1 MTERDRLACV
11 HSGSPVASA
20 AHDELTGRYGF
31 VPVEDADVIVAL
43 GGDGFM
49 LHTLHEHLG
58 RDVAVFGMNRGTIGF
73 LMNGYDPDGLVERV
87 GAAREER
94 IAPLRAQATTVDG
107 RREELVA
114 VNEVSLIRA
123 SVQAAN
129 LRISINDVE
138 RLERLICDGLL
149 CSTPAGSTAY
159 NLSARG
165 PVLPLGAGLMTL
177 TPVSPFRPRR
187 WHGALIPHDARISV
201 EVLDA
206 AKRPVAAGADSR
218 EVRDVARVD
227 IAEAGDLA
235 IRVLFDPGHSLEERI
250 LAEQFA

>member
-1 MTERDRLACV
+1 MVERVRLACL
-11 HSGSPVASA
+11 HSGSPA
-20 AHDELTGRYGF
+20 ATWAFEELNSRYRF
-31 VPVEDADVIVAL
+31 VPADQADVVVAL

-49 LHTLHEHLG
+49 LHVLHQHLG
-58 RDVAVFGMNRGTIGF
+58 SDVAVYGINRGTIGF
-73 LMNGYDPDGLVERV
+73 LMNEYDPGGLAEKVEN
-87 GAAREER
+87 ATEER
-94 IAPLRAQATTVDG
+94 ITPLRARATTFAGDQPQ
-107 RREELVA
+107 LVA

-129 LRISINDVE
+129 LRIFINDVE
-138 RLERLICDGLL
+138 RLEHLICDGLL

-165 PVLPLGAGLMTL
+165 PVVPLGSGLMAL

-187 WHGALIPHDARISV
+187 WHGALVPHDARIRV
-201 EVLDA
+201 DVLDPG
-206 AKRPVAAGADSR
+206 KRPVAAGADSR

-227 IAEAGDLA
+227 IAEAPDLA

-250 LAEQFA
+250 LSEQFE